1 MPGMKAMLKKIKS
14 RMRNPDSNEPGG
26 AKPEKKLPENVDYTG
41 PFTKEDLLQATPGFR
56 DVAVEHRRAL
66 LIKKLRLCSITF
78 DFNDE
83 SSRENLGK
91 EMKRQLLLEIVDH
104 ITTTKHW
111 FDELVLVEIY
121 AFVASNLFR
130 ALPPSANASFDP
142 DEDDPTLDP
151 AWPHLQI
158 VYEFL
163 LRFVVSSYTDPKLMK
178 KHIDKKFILALI
190 GLFKSEDPRERDYLK
205 TILHRIYGKFMSF
218 RSFIRRSIN
227 NVFYDFIYRTE
238 QHNGVS
244 ELLEILG
251 SIINGFAMPLKQEHK
266 DFLRNVLIPLHKV
279 KVLSQF
285 HQQLAYCV
293 TQFIDKDQSLGTI
306 VIGGLLKF
314 WPQISSSK
322 ELLFINE
329 LEEVIEITPADELLT
344 ITQPLFGQVAKSI
357 CSLHFQVA
365 ERTLF
370 LWNNEIISTFT
381 SENRKEVLPILY
393 PALHKNSKNHWNSTV
408 HSLTFNII
416 RMFMDM
422 DAQLFERV
430 SGQFDEEYQDEDSKT
445 SAREERWRV
454 LRMMAARS
462 A

>member
-1 MPGMKAMLKKIKS
+1 MLKKIKS
-14 RMRNPDSNEPGG
+14 RMRNPKDQDPSADSTDEP
-26 AKPEKKLPENVDYTG
+26 KKSLPENVDYTG

-66 LIKKLRLCSITF
+66 LVKKLRLCSIMF

-83 SSRENLGK
+83 SPRENLGK

-121 AFVASNLFR
+121 AFVAANLFR
-130 ALPPSANASFDP
+130 ALPPSANANFDP

-190 GLFKSEDPRERDYLK
+190 DLFNSEDPRERDYLK

-227 NVFYDFIYRTE
+227 NVFFDFIYRTE
-238 QHNGVS
+238 RHNGVS

-266 DFLRNVLIPLHKV
+266 NFLRNVLIPLHKV

-293 TQFIDKDQSLGTI
+293 TQFIDKDQGLGTI

-314 WPQISSSK
+314 WPKNSSSK

-329 LEEVIEITPADELLT
+329 LEEVIEITPPEQLQL
-344 ITQPLFGQVAKSI
+344 IHSPLFTQIARSI

-370 LWNNEIISTFT
+370 LWNNEIISSFT
-381 SENRKEVLPILY
+381 SDNRDKVLPILY

-422 DAQLFERV
+422 DATLFERV
-430 SGQFDEEYQDEDSKT
+430 SGKFDEEYQDDDSK
-445 SAREERWRV
+445 AAVRNERWRMLKMV
-454 LRMMAARS
+454 AQRS